1 MFGHRLKF
9 LFPGLLGAYSFL
21 NILIVEGDRLYQ
33 ADLSSDRLFYVI
45 FILCYAVWFLNYG
58 IEKFFL
64 SRSIKIHP
72 LVFQFGLSILGVIV
86 TSLISVYISGL
97 VFGDPFTYTKTNFL
111 LTSGFLF
118 RINLFLNAINAIF
131 FFSKKYREKEVETE
145 KLHSLN
151 VEAKLESLNAQINP
165 HFFFNNLS
173 ALSVLIHQDVKL
185 ADAYLQ
191 KLSNIYRYLLNK
203 KDLELVT
210 LSEEIEFLKNYID
223 LLAIRFQHALSFK
236 IEIHPQSLKLNIPPA
251 VLQLL
256 VENVVKHNYFTE
268 AEPLEV
274 TILSDEKLVSIFHK
288 KQLKDSVEFSSG
300 IGLQNISDRYKFLGK
315 EIEVIDEFDV
325 FKVKLPLIDAYESN
339 NSRRRTFSPSKNQ
352 VHNS

>member
-1 MFGHRLKF
+1 MFGHKLKF

-21 NILIVEGDRLYQ
+21 NILIIEGDRLYQ
-33 ADLSSDRLFYVI
+33 ADLSSDQLFYVI
-45 FILCYAVWFLNYG
+45 FILCYATWFLNYG
-58 IEKFFL
+58 IENFFL
-64 SRSIKIHP
+64 SKSFKIHP
-72 LVFQFGLSILGVIV
+72 LIFQFILSVIGVLII
-86 TSLISVYISGL
+86 SLISVYLSGL

-131 FFSKKYREKEVETE
+131 FFSKKFREKEVETE

-173 ALSVLIHQDVKL
+173 ALSVLIHQDIKL

-203 KDLELVT
+203 KDHELVT
-210 LSEEIEFLKNYID
+210 LSEEIDFLNNYID
-223 LLAIRFQHALSFK
+223 LLSIRFQHSLSFK
-236 IEIHPQSLKLNIPPA
+236 IEMDNESLKLNLPPA

-274 TILSDEKLVSIFHK
+274 TIQSDEKMVSIFHK
-288 KQLKDSVEFSSG
+288 KQLFQRCG
-300 IGLQNISDRYKFLGK
+300 T
-315 EIEVIDEFDV
+315 
-325 FKVKLPLIDAYESN
+325 PAC
-339 NSRRRTFSPSKNQ
+339 
-352 VHNS
+352 